1 MVTKAYKYEV
11 IVKDKDGHVRDRPR
25 YLTKKSASAGL
36 ARWKKMYGGTA
47 TIKPLK

>member
-1 MVTKAYKYEV
+1 MATKTYKYEV
-11 IVKDKDGHVRDRPR
+11 IIKDKDGYVRDRPR
-25 YLTKKSASAGL
+25 YLTKKSAQSSL